1 MDPFALRSAVR
12 DLVEPTAERMGV
24 DVVAVEFTGGAS
36 GQVLRLSIDRP
47 LAEGGVTAQ
56 LCAQV
61 SRAVEPLL
69 DASDPVSGSYTLE
82 VSSPGIERPV
92 QRRDDFRRFHG
103 FRIRVRLE
111 AGPPR
116 RRFSGVLVGVR
127 DDDVV
132 VLVDGEEHTF
142 HVDTIERAHLD
153 LTVDEYE
160 RLGQGIPPLPS
171 ELGEQPHQEASDDH
185 Q

>member
-1 MDPFALRSAVR
+1 MDPFALRATVR
-12 DLVEPTAERMGV
+12 ELVEPTASRMGV
-24 DVVAVEFTGGAS
+24 DLVAVEFAAGGA

-69 DASDPVSGSYTLE
+69 DASDPVSGAYTLE
-82 VSSPGIERPV
+82 VSSPGLERPV
-92 QRRDDFRRFHG
+92 QRISDFERFAG

-116 RRFSGVLVGVR
+116 RRYTGELVGIR
-127 DDDVV
+127 GDDVV
-132 VLVDGEEHTF
+132 VLVDGEEHAF

-153 LTVDEYE
+153 LTVEEYE
-160 RLGQGIPPLPS
+160 RLGQGIPPA
-171 ELGEQPHQEASDDH
+171 GGTR
-185 Q
+185 